1 MELYSGYYVS
11 PIGIIEIVTN
21 EQNLIHIHFVYEQNE
36 EKINELILESKEWL
50 RNYFSKK
57 IVSFPVPLVK
67 AKRDFSQRVRE
78 IVQKIPFGTCL
89 TYQEVAMRSGNE
101 KAAQAVGQIM
111 KHNPYA
117 IIVPCHRV
125 ISKQGIGGYNGGI
138 EIKKKLLEFE
148 GCGLINL

>member
-11 PIGIIEIVTN
+11 PIGIIEIVAN
-21 EQNLIHIHFVYEQNE
+21 DQNLMQIHFVQEQNE
-36 EKINELILESKEWL
+36 EKINELIWDTKEWL

-57 IVSFPVPLVK
+57 IVPFHVPLVK
-67 AKRDFSQRVRE
+67 AKSDFSQRVRE
-78 IVQKIPFGTCL
+78 VVQDIPFGSCL
-89 TYQEVAMRSGNE
+89 TYQEVARQSGNA

-117 IIVPCHRV
+117 IVVPCHRV

-138 EIKKKLLEFE
+138 EIKKALLEFE
-148 GCGLINL
+148 GCESISL